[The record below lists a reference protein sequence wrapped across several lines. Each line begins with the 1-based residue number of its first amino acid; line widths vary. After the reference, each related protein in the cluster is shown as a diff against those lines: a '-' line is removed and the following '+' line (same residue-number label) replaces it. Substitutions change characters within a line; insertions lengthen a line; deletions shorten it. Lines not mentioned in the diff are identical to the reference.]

1 MKKKSCTRAWC
12 GVLAAALVVTS
23 TSSVMLAEAAKAPK
37 LNKKTI
43 TLRAGAK
50 KQLKVKNLKKKQKVK
65 WKSSKKKI
73 ATVSKKGLV
82 RAKKIGIT
90 KIVAKV
96 GKKKL
101 VCHVRV
107 LPKKIVIRRPKPM
120 PVATPVRVVTPK
132 PTAIVQPSETTNVSP
147 TMDVTAKPTI
157 APTVKPTMVP
167 TVKPTTAPTAT
178 PTASPSSA
186 PTTKP
191 TASPSTAPT
200 ALPTKMPSAAPLPT
214 PARTTTPSPSA
225 APIVKPT
232 ASPSTAPTAT
242 AKPTQTAKPSATP
255 TATPTA
261 TPSAAPQP
269 SATPTATPTPTQ
281 TAKPSA
287 SPIVTP
293 APTPSAAPQPS
304 ATPTATPT
312 VKPTATPTVK
322 PTATPT
328 VKPTATPTVKP
339 TATPTVKPT
348 ATPTVK
354 PTATPTVKPTATPTV
369 KPTATPTVKPTATPT
384 AKPTATPTAKPTAT
398 PTVKPTATPTVKPT
412 ATPTVKPTATPT
424 AKPTATPTAKPT
436 ATPSGNAG
444 QNVNLN
450 GKKAFT
456 IAGYQLALGLTRD
469 EVNTVLGSLKTD
481 VKRTA
486 KSPQGFD
493 VIAFR
498 AGGNGKNIN
507 DKYST
512 YILIYL
518 KDDIVVGISGNAS
531 SMNFDGAVSYGTSAA
546 TLVSNGW
553 VDVDWYKTTA
563 GDAAAYSKD
572 VDNATIIAFADA
584 YGDDK
589 VYSIQIFNN
598 AYSIADMTQCTETT
612 LPMNY
617 SADVLTEMETETF
630 EILNAYLVNTGVRAV
645 DDKALRKNTKASNVA
660 RAYSKEIADEGCI
673 DAANAER
680 ELALSKAALK
690 NAGLSFA
697 KWGERILIGNMDA
710 IGFANSVIES
720 ERSRDTL
727 ISTDYVFCG
736 IGASVYTE
744 SAGKAVYYPNMV
756 IDFVDRVSAL

>member
-1 MKKKSCTRAWC
+1 MKDSWRKEKEVKKKLCTRAWC

-132 PTAIVQPSETTNVSP
+132 PTAIVQPSETTNVRP

-186 PTTKP
+186 PT
-191 TASPSTAPT
+191 A
-200 ALPTKMPSAAPLPT
+200 

-232 ASPSTAPTAT
+232 ASPSTAPTT
-242 AKPTQTAKPSATP
+242 KP
-255 TATPTA
+255 TAT
-261 TPSAAPQP
+261 S
-269 SATPTATPTPTQ
+269 TQ

-287 SPIVTP
+287 SPTVTP

-312 VKPTATPTVK
+312 VKPTAT
-322 PTATPT
+322 
-328 VKPTATPTVKP
+328 
-339 TATPTVKPT
+339 
-348 ATPTVK
+348 
-354 PTATPTVKPTATPTV
+354 
-369 KPTATPTVKPTATPT
+369 
-384 AKPTATPTAKPTAT
+384 
-398 PTVKPTATPTVKPT
+398 
-412 ATPTVKPTATPT
+412 
-424 AKPTATPTAKPT
+424 PT

-507 DKYST
+507 DKYRT

-518 KDDIVVGISGNAS
+518 KDDIVVGISGNAL
-531 SMNFDGAVSYGTSAA
+531 SMNFDGTVSYGTDAG

-563 GDAAAYSKD
+563 GVAAAYSKD

-630 EILNAYLVNTGVRAV
+630 EILNSYLVNTKVRAV
-645 DDKALRKNTKASNVA
+645 DDIALRKNTKVSNVA
-660 RAYSKEIADEGCI
+660 RAYSKKIANDGCI
-673 DAANAER
+673 DADNAER
-680 ELALSKAALK
+680 ELALSKKALE
-690 NAGLSFA
+690 NAGLSFD

-720 ERSRDTL
+720 NDARNTL
-727 ISTDYVFCG
+727 ISADYTICG

-756 IDFVDRVSAL
+756 IDFID

>member
-186 PTTKP
+186 PTAT
-191 TASPSTAPT
+191 
-200 ALPTKMPSAAPLPT
+200 PTKMPSAAPLPT

-232 ASPSTAPTAT
+232 ASPSTAPTT
-242 AKPTQTAKPSATP
+242 
-255 TATPTA
+255 
-261 TPSAAPQP
+261 
-269 SATPTATPTPTQ
+269 
-281 TAKPSA
+281 
-287 SPIVTP
+287 
-293 APTPSAAPQPS
+293 
-304 ATPTATPT
+304 
-312 VKPTATPTVK
+312 KPTATPTVK

-348 ATPTVK
+348 E
-354 PTATPTVKPTATPTV
+354 
-369 KPTATPTVKPTATPT
+369 
-384 AKPTATPTAKPTAT
+384 TPTAKPTAT

-424 AKPTATPTAKPT
+424 VKPT

-498 AGGNGKNIN
+498 AGGNDTDKSF
-507 DKYST
+507 DEKYST

-531 SMNFDGAVSYGTSAA
+531 SMNFDGTVSYGTSAA

-563 GDAAAYSKD
+563 GNAAAYSKD

-630 EILNAYLVNTGVRAV
+630 EILNAYLVNTGVRDA
-645 DDKALRKNTKASNVA
+645 DDKALRKNTKVSNVA
-660 RAYSKEIADEGCI
+660 RAYSKELADEGCI
-673 DAANAER
+673 DADKAKR
-680 ELALSKAALK
+680 DSALKEALK
-690 NAGLSFA
+690 NAGISFD

-720 ERSRDTL
+720 NDARNTL